1 MRHQKR
7 VKKLGVTKDHRR
19 ALIRNLCNE
28 LFEHKRIVTT
38 VAKAKAARM
47 QAERLLSFAKRGDL
61 AARRILI
68 SRLGKRRFEQG
79 TVDGKKFYSVV
90 QELVEQIGPKLKVM
104 DEERKTKNPN
114 YTGGGYTR
122 VMRLGQR
129 KGDGAELAVLE
140 LVGYEKDLA
149 DRQTAAIEEKENRQ
163 KRRMTLAERIK
174 AKKEE
179 IQSKA

>member
-7 VKKLGVTKDHRR
+7 VKKLGVNQDHRR
-19 ALIRNLCNE
+19 ALIKNLCNE

-47 QAERLLSFAKRGDL
+47 HAERLLSFAKKGDL
-61 AARRILI
+61 SARRILI
-68 SRLGKRRFEQG
+68 SRLGKRRLTHGGAE
-79 TVDGKKFYSVV
+79 GKKYYSVI

-104 DEERKTKNPN
+104 DEERKSKNPN

-140 LVGYEKDLA
+140 IVGYEKDILS
-149 DRQTAAIEEKENRQ
+149 QQSAAIEEKETRE

-174 AKKEE
+174 AKKDEM
-179 IQSKA
+179 QSKS